1 MKKFILLAFI
11 IFSALHYSYAQSRNG
26 SIKGKLT
33 DTASSQSLKDATI
46 SILDSKDSTLIVYAL
61 TKADGSFRVDN
72 VPFGTHLLMASFQGF
87 KEQYKTFTVSSAS
100 PEADLGTLLMET
112 QPKELAGV
120 TVRTAPVNIK
130 GDTTEFNASQFK
142 TKPNSS
148 AEDILK
154 KMPGIEVAKDGSV
167 KAQGQ
172 DVRRVLVDGKRF
184 FGDDPKMATR
194 NLPTDMID
202 KIQVFDAQSDQSAF
216 SGFDDGNRE
225 TTINIITKKDK
236 RKGYFGRGSIGGG
249 TDERYAANVNLSR
262 FNGNRQLSF
271 IGQANNTNNQNF
283 SIQDILGT
291 MGGNMGGGAAGR
303 GGAGAMQMMRMG
315 GVGGGSLP
323 PGIASLL
330 GGNQTGIT
338 RTISAGLNYSDV
350 WSKKLAVNGSY
361 FYNNLNVF
369 NNQDRFRETF
379 VLDDSSQF
387 NTRRT
392 LSTNKNQNHR
402 LNFEI
407 DYKIDTLNS
416 ILIRPNI
423 SYQHTDNFNETNSV
437 TTKGKTTPQN
447 AVQTFNNS
455 LNDGYNFNNTILL
468 RHRFA
473 KRGRSVSLNLTQG
486 FNNSQ
491 IERNTL
497 SYNTFANTSGS
508 RRDTINQVSMIDRD
522 GKSIGANLSYTE
534 PISAK
539 DQLELSYNYNYNINT
554 SDQQTMS
561 FNKNTGEYD
570 LKNFLLSNNFEN
582 TNISNRISANYRRQ
596 IDKLWNYTLGLGVQN
611 AKLTSDNR
619 TKMTAINQTFNNF
632 FPTFMLQYSK
642 NRTKNLRF
650 NYRGST
656 RQPGVNQLQDVID
669 NTNPLNI
676 TSGNPALKQ
685 EFNNN
690 ISINYTN
697 FNIFT
702 FKNFIV
708 NINGSTTGNKI
719 SNAYFI
725 NNGTSPITVPNE
737 NIVLIP
743 GAQFSKPINIDGA
756 HNVRGF
762 INYGFPIKKPKSNL
776 NLTTNVSYSNDVN
789 LINNIKSNTR
799 NYVLG
804 ESIRFTMNV
813 KERLDLNF
821 SSTSTYNW
829 ARYSQT
835 QNSTFQQPNGDFFT
849 QVFSVEPTFSTKS
862 GFIFSS
868 DFDYLLNRGQTEG
881 YNQSIPLWHAAIA
894 KQLFKKKE
902 GEIRF
907 SVFDLLNQNKSI
919 TRTVEQNYIEDIRS
933 DVLKRYFMLTFT
945 YNLRKFGAQPQ
956 NNPMMNMMRGGGGSR
971 TFRMDRQ

>member
-1 MKKFILLAFI
+1 
-11 IFSALHYSYAQSRNG
+11 
-26 SIKGKLT
+26 
-33 DTASSQSLKDATI
+33 
-46 SILDSKDSTLIVYAL
+46 
-61 TKADGSFRVDN
+61 
-72 VPFGTHLLMASFQGF
+72 
-87 KEQYKTFTVSSAS
+87 
-100 PEADLGTLLMET
+100 
-112 QPKELAGV
+112 
-120 TVRTAPVNIK
+120 
-130 GDTTEFNASQFK
+130 
-142 TKPNSS
+142 
-148 AEDILK
+148 
-154 KMPGIEVAKDGSV
+154 
-167 KAQGQ
+167 
-172 DVRRVLVDGKRF
+172 
-184 FGDDPKMATR
+184 
-194 NLPTDMID
+194 
-202 KIQVFDAQSDQSAF
+202 
-216 SGFDDGNRE
+216 
-225 TTINIITKKDK
+225 
-236 RKGYFGRGSIGGG
+236 
-249 TDERYAANVNLSR
+249 
-262 FNGNRQLSF
+262 
-271 IGQANNTNNQNF
+271 
-283 SIQDILGT
+283 
-291 MGGNMGGGAAGR
+291 
-303 GGAGAMQMMRMG
+303 
-315 GVGGGSLP
+315 
-323 PGIASLL
+323 
-330 GGNQTGIT
+330 
-338 RTISAGLNYSDV
+338 
-350 WSKKLAVNGSY
+350 
-361 FYNNLNVF
+361 
-369 NNQDRFRETF
+369 
-379 VLDDSSQF
+379 
-387 NTRRT
+387 
-392 LSTNKNQNHR
+392 
-402 LNFEI
+402 
-407 DYKIDTLNS
+407 
-416 ILIRPNI
+416 
-423 SYQHTDNFNETNSV
+423 
-437 TTKGKTTPQN
+437 
-447 AVQTFNNS
+447 
-455 LNDGYNFNNTILL
+455 
-468 RHRFA
+468 
-473 KRGRSVSLNLTQG
+473 
-486 FNNSQ
+486 
-491 IERNTL
+491 
-497 SYNTFANTSGS
+497 
-508 RRDTINQVSMIDRD
+508 MIDRD

-776 NLTTNVSYSNDVN
+776 NLTTNVSFSNDVN
-789 LINNIKSNTR
+789 LINNIKSFTR

-849 QVFSVEPTFSTKS
+849 QVFSVEPTYSTKS

-945 YNLRKFGAQPQ
+945 YNLRKFGAQQQ